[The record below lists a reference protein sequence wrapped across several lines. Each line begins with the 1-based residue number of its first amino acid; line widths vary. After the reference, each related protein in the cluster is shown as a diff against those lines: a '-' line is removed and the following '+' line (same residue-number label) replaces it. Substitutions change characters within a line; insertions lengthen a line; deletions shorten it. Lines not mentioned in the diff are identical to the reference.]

1 MNKEIKSTIN
11 KVKQS
16 RNISLE
22 QLKLLLEINDDEG
35 IRFIREEAVK
45 VCQKTYGNQVLI
57 RGLIEF
63 TNFCKNDC
71 YYCGIRRSNSQADRY
86 RLTKE
91 QMLDCCASGYELG
104 FRTFVLQ
111 GGEDGYFTDD
121 KICDL
126 VSAIKE
132 KYPDCAVTL
141 SIGEKSKESYKRYFD
156 AGADR
161 YLLRHETADE
171 AHYKK
176 LHPEEM
182 SLAHRKQC
190 LWDLKEIGYQ
200 VGCGFMVG
208 SPGQTVET
216 LYEDLQFIRELQP
229 HMVGIGPFISQ
240 KDTPFAD
247 KASGTMEQTL
257 KLLAIIRLIH
267 PHVLLPA
274 TTALGTIHPKG
285 RELGI
290 LSGANVVMPNLSPVN
305 VREKYEKTMKEK
317 DSIVV
322 VTADALQRDV
332 LSKRGDSH
340 LVFSCNGVDY
350 NHFHNEID
358 PDFKFEKEFAEIL
371 EKGQPMIGYYGAL
384 AKWFDYQLVKELAET
399 GKYQI
404 VLFGIKY
411 DDSYEK
417 AGLDRQENVHFLG
430 SRDYHVLQNYAAKM
444 DVLTIPFLI
453 NEITKATSPVKL
465 FEYMALNKP
474 IVTTDM
480 DECRK
485 YQSVLIGH
493 DHKEFEAKLDEALG
507 KRSDKAYI
515 ELLDREALE
524 NTWEEKAKAIIEEMK
539 HCEEADGNR

>member
-1 MNKEIKSTIN
+1 MESEPKPFTQISQGKNKHTKTEENPIKTHMNEEIKSTIN

-22 QLKLLLEINDDEG
+22 QLKLLLETNDDEG
-35 IRFIREEAVK
+35 IRFMHEEAVK
-45 VCQKTYGNQVLI
+45 VCQKTYGNQVFI

-257 KLLAIIRLIH
+257 KLLAIIRLIQ

-305 VREKYEKTMKEK
+305 VREKYKLYDNKICTGDEAAECRYCMENRMK
-317 DSIVV
+317 SIGYEVAV
-322 VTADALQRDV
+322 
-332 LSKRGDSH
+332 SRGD
-340 LVFSCNGVDY
+340 
-350 NHFHNEID
+350 
-358 PDFKFEKEFAEIL
+358 
-371 EKGQPMIGYYGAL
+371 
-384 AKWFDYQLVKELAET
+384 
-399 GKYQI
+399 
-404 VLFGIKY
+404 
-411 DDSYEK
+411 
-417 AGLDRQENVHFLG
+417 
-430 SRDYHVLQNYAAKM
+430 
-444 DVLTIPFLI
+444 
-453 NEITKATSPVKL
+453 
-465 FEYMALNKP
+465 
-474 IVTTDM
+474 
-480 DECRK
+480 
-485 YQSVLIGH
+485 
-493 DHKEFEAKLDEALG
+493 
-507 KRSDKAYI
+507 YI
-515 ELLDREALE
+515 E
-524 NTWEEKAKAIIEEMK
+524 
-539 HCEEADGNR
+539 